1 MALTMT
7 RTRTQ
12 TALAKLVEVLA
23 RVNGELAFVREVR
36 VEAPAH
42 REVLRAREVQLERER
57 GALCTT
63 IRQFNP
69 ELDPEEVGS
78 LDDWWPGRRPKTR
91 AGMVRRHLEV
101 TSRGSKRD
109 AAR

>member
-23 RVNGELAFVREVR
+23 QVNGELAFVRELMA
-36 VEAPAH
+36 EAPAPAQAQAH
-42 REVLRAREVQLERER
+42 REALQAREAQLERER
-57 GALCTT
+57 GAMCIA

-69 ELDPEEVGS
+69 ELDPDEVGAS
-78 LDDWWPGRRPKTR
+78 ENWWLSRRPKSR
-91 AGMVRRHLEV
+91 AGM
-101 TSRGSKRD
+101 
-109 AAR
+109 ARWYLAITR

>member
-12 TALAKLVEVLA
+12 TALAKLVDVLA
-23 RVNGELAFVREVR
+23 RVNGELAFVRELMD
-36 VEAPAH
+36 EAVAQAH
-42 REVLRAREVQLERER
+42 HEALQARETQLERER

-69 ELDPEEVGS
+69 ELDPDEVGS
-78 LDDWWPGRRPKTR
+78 SDDWWPGRRPKTR
-91 AGMVRRHLEV
+91 AGMARRYLAKE
-101 TSRGSKRD
+101 
-109 AAR
+109 

>member
-23 RVNGELAFVREVR
+23 RVNGELAFVRELMD
-36 VEAPAH
+36 EAQAH
-42 REVLRAREVQLERER
+42 REALQAREAQLERER
-57 GALCTT
+57 GALCLT

-69 ELDPEEVGS
+69 ELDPEEVGAS
-78 LDDWWPGRRPKTR
+78 DEWWQGRRPKTR
-91 AGMVRRHLEV
+91 AGRARAYRGRMVQ
-101 TSRGSKRD
+101 
-109 AAR
+109 

>member
-1 MALTMT
+1 MARLMALTMT

-12 TALAKLVEVLA
+12 TALSKLVEVLA
-23 RVNGELAFVREVR
+23 RVNGELAFVRELM

-42 REVLRAREVQLERER
+42 FEALQAREAPLLQQRAAVCL
-57 GALCTT
+57 T

-78 LDDWWPGRRPKTR
+78 SDDWWPGRRPKTR
-91 AGMVRRHLEV
+91 AGMVRRYLNKE
-101 TSRGSKRD
+101 
-109 AAR
+109 